1 MINRKFWN
9 NKKVFITGHTGF
21 KGSWLSIWLKIL
33 GARVYG
39 YSINVPT
46 EPSLFK
52 LANIEKLID
61 RNYFKDIKN
70 FNSLNNAINSVNPSI
85 IFHLAAQPSVRY
97 SYQNPIQTIKT
108 NVLGCSNLL
117 EIIKNN
123 KTVKSVVMVATDKVY
138 LNEEKKR
145 SFKEEDPLG
154 GKDVYS
160 ASKACSEL
168 ILKAYSNSFFQKK
181 KFNIGSARSG
191 NVIGGGDW
199 TKDRIVPDCLKS
211 FSNNGKLT
219 IRYPASVRPWQH
231 VLEPL
236 YGYILLAQK
245 LYGNKG
251 NKFTGAWNFGPKK
264 ENNKKVYDLSKKIK
278 KIMKSKSKIKILPE
292 KKMHESKYLFLNSSK
307 SNKHLRWKKFLN
319 LDQTIKLTV
328 EWYHDFRKK
337 KNLRITT
344 ISQINYFMKMINGK
358 KI

>member
-1 MINRKFWN
+1 MINRKFWK
-9 NKKVFITGHTGF
+9 NKKVFVTGHTGF

-33 GARVYG
+33 GAKVYG
-39 YSINVPT
+39 YSIGVPT
-46 EPSLFK
+46 NPSMFK
-52 LANIEKLID
+52 LSNIEKFID
-61 RNYFKDIKN
+61 GNYIKDIKN
-70 FNSLNNAINSVNPSI
+70 FNSLKKVINSVNPSI
-85 IFHLAAQPSVRY
+85 VFHLAAQPSVRY
-97 SYQNPIQTIKT
+97 SYQNSIETIKT
-108 NVLGCSNLL
+108 NVIGSSNLL

-123 KTVKSVVMVATDKVY
+123 KTIKSVVMVATDKVY
-138 LNEEKKR
+138 LNDEKKI

-168 ILKAYSNSFFQKK
+168 ILNAYINSFFQKK

-211 FSNNGKLT
+211 FSNNRNLK

-251 NKFTGAWNFGPKK
+251 NKFVGAWNFGPKK
-264 ENNKKVYDLSKKIK
+264 ENNKKVYELSKKIK
-278 KIMKSKSKIKILPE
+278 KIMKSKSKIKILHE
-292 KKMHESKYLFLNSSK
+292 KKLHESKYLSLSSFK
-307 SNKHLRWKKFLN
+307 SNKYLKWKKFLN

-328 EWYHDFRKK
+328 EWYDDFRNK
-337 KNLRITT
+337 KNLRIAT
-344 ISQINYFMKMINGK
+344 INQIKYFMKLINGK